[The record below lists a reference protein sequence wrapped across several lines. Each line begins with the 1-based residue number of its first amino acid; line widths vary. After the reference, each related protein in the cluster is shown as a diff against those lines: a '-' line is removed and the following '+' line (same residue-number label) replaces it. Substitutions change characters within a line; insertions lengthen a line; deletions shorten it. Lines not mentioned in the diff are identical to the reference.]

1 MCYLHGKPCW
11 GMTEYSPVAYYHANA
26 LRYAM
31 GKGLNKIHFIWV
43 RGHKGVDVNEFVDK
57 LAKEAV
63 GVS

>member
-1 MCYLHGKPCW
+1 
-11 GMTEYSPVAYYHANA
+11 MTEYSPVAYYHANA